1 MSSYSSLAEAVQR
14 SSIAEADLQSSIL
27 EATPKSSAAED
38 TLKSSTAETRS
49 MCSSMKLANPESP
62 CTNSQV
68 WYTSEEVPTQPE
80 HPKTAIK
87 VDKQTRRSNE
97 SREPRES

>member
-1 MSSYSSLAEAVQR
+1 
-14 SSIAEADLQSSIL
+14 
-27 EATPKSSAAED
+27 
-38 TLKSSTAETRS
+38 

-68 WYTSEEVPTQPE
+68 WYTSDEVPTQPE

-97 SREPRES
+97 SRES